1 MVIRDEQTDDRGAIR
16 EVVEAAFRRK
26 DEADLV
32 DRLRNDGDGVISLVA
47 VEDIEI
53 VGHVLLS
60 KMTAPFRALGLAPVS
75 VRPHRQRSGIGS
87 QLIRAALEQ
96 AKAQG
101 WQAVFVLGDP
111 RYYCRFG
118 FAAALASGFK
128 SPYAGPYL
136 MALILGADLSVT
148 EGSIDYAPAF
158 AFLG

>member
-1 MVIRDEQTDDRGAIR
+1 MLIRTEQTDDRRAIH
-16 EVVEAAFRRK
+16 EVVESAFRRK

-47 VEDIEI
+47 AEDIEI

-87 QLIRAALEQ
+87 QLIRSALEQ
-96 AKAQG
+96 AKAQR

-111 RYYCRFG
+111 RYYGRFG

-136 MALILGADLSVT
+136 MALTLGADLPVT